1 MYLILVATRTLS
13 RYLNVGFTDYSS
25 GNIFIY
31 DYDQTKREPSY
42 ESSAT
47 NDARTCACVEVM
59 IALHGNSRS
68 RSEEEVSISYMVFVM
83 SSLNITECADKHT
96 SLDQLRRVN
105 SK

>member
-47 NDARTCACVEVM
+47 NDARTYACVEVM
-59 IALHGNSRS
+59 IALHGKLDHGAKKRL
-68 RSEEEVSISYMVFVM
+68 VY
-83 SSLNITECADKHT
+83 HT
-96 SLDQLRRVN
+96 WCL
-105 SK
+105 